1 MAMYGYIRTSRDQ
14 EADRPG
20 MNPETQRRGL
30 LEAGVPD
37 RNIHARIDVSG
48 VAGVATRNACRSVD
62 AKLEHGDILVVV
74 ALDRIGRR
82 SLDVMGKIYD
92 LVNRGVRLRSL
103 ADNEAWAKGLDAD
116 PAGMEWM
123 TAMLIAQ
130 VCSFSAQLER
140 QAIARRTRAGLARA
154 RAEGKRLG
162 RPVSLDDDQMRAIHQ
177 DLAEDMTVLAISG
190 KYGIPRTTLRD
201 NIQRVG
207 MRFQLADG
215 PWT

>member
-1 MAMYGYIRTSRDQ
+1 METYGYIRTSRDQ
-14 EADRPG
+14 EPDWPG
-20 MNPETQRRGL
+20 MNPETQRRDL
-30 LEAGVPD
+30 IEAGVPEH
-37 RNIHARIDVSG
+37 NIRADIDVSG
-48 VAGVATRNACRSVD
+48 AVGVATRNGWRSVD
-62 AKLEHGDILVVV
+62 SRLKHGDILVVA

-82 SLDVMGKIYD
+82 SLDVVGKIYD

-116 PAGMEWM
+116 PESMEWM

-162 RPVSLDDDQMRAIHQ
+162 RPVSLDEDQMTAIHQ
-177 DLAEDMTVLAISG
+177 DLVENMTVVAISR

-201 NIQRVG
+201 NLERSEKKIQ
-207 MRFQLADG
+207 
-215 PWT
+215 

>member
-1 MAMYGYIRTSRDQ
+1 MATYGYIRTSRDQ
-14 EADRPG
+14 EPDRPG
-20 MNPETQRRGL
+20 MNPETQRRDL
-30 LEAGVPD
+30 IEAGVPE
-37 RNIHARIDVSG
+37 RNIHADIDVSG
-48 VAGVATRNACRSVD
+48 AAGVATRNGWRAVD
-62 AKLEHGDILVVV
+62 GRLNHGDILVVA

-103 ADNEAWAKGLDAD
+103 ADNETWAKGLDAD
-116 PAGMEWM
+116 PESMEWM

-140 QAIARRTRAGLARA
+140 QPIARRTRAGLARA

-162 RPVSLDDDQMRAIHQ
+162 RPVSLDEDQMTAIHQ
-177 DLAEDMTVLAISG
+177 DLAENMTAVAISR

-201 NIQRVG
+201 NIERTESKVQ
-207 MRFQLADG
+207 
-215 PWT
+215 

>member
-30 LEAGVPD
+30 IEAGVLD
-37 RNIHARIDVSG
+37 RNIHADIDVSG
-48 VAGVATRNACRSVD
+48 VAGVATRNGWRSVD
-62 AKLEHGDILVVV
+62 ARLQHGDVLVVV

-92 LVNRGVRLRSL
+92 LVNRGVRLRSR

-116 PAGMEWM
+116 PESMEWM

-130 VCSFSAQLER
+130 ACSFSAQLER

-154 RAEGKRLG
+154 EGKRLG
-162 RPVSLDDDQMRAIHQ
+162 RPLSLDEEQMTAIRQ
-177 DLAEDMTVLAISG
+177 DLAESMTVAAISK

-201 NIQRVG
+201 NIER
-207 MRFQLADG
+207 AN
-215 PWT
+215 

>member
-1 MAMYGYIRTSRDQ
+1 MVMYGYIRTSREQ

-20 MNPETQRRGL
+20 MNPETQRRDL
-30 LEAGVPD
+30 LEAGVPE
-37 RNIHARIDVSG
+37 RNIHVDIDVSG
-48 VAGVATRNACRSVD
+48 VAGVATRNAWRSVD
-62 AKLEHGDILVVV
+62 AKLEHGDVLVVA

-116 PAGMEWM
+116 PESMEWM

-154 RAEGKRLG
+154 RAEGKGGGQATGPAAEPG
-162 RPVSLDDDQMRAIHQ
+162 RGTDYGNPPGPRGQHDCRGHRQEVRHPQNDA
-177 DLAEDMTVLAISG
+177 SG
-190 KYGIPRTTLRD
+190 QHREGRESGSI
-201 NIQRVG
+201 G
-207 MRFQLADG
+207 
-215 PWT
+215 

>member
-1 MAMYGYIRTSRDQ
+1 METYGYIRTSRDQ
-14 EADRPG
+14 EPDRPG
-20 MNPETQRRGL
+20 MNPETQRRDL
-30 LEAGVPD
+30 IEAGVPE
-37 RNIHARIDVSG
+37 RNIHADIDVSG
-48 VAGVATRNACRSVD
+48 VAGVATRNGWRTVD
-62 AKLEHGDILVVV
+62 GRLKHGDTLVVA

-103 ADNEAWAKGLDAD
+103 AGNEAWAKGLDAD
-116 PAGMEWM
+116 PESMEWM

-162 RPVSLDDDQMRAIHQ
+162 RPVSLDEEQMTAIHQ
-177 DLAEDMTVLAISG
+177 DLAENMTVVAISR

-201 NIQRVG
+201 NLEGAEGKVQ
-207 MRFQLADG
+207 
-215 PWT
+215 

>member
-1 MAMYGYIRTSRDQ
+1 METYGYIRTSRDQ
-14 EADRPG
+14 EPDRPG
-20 MNPETQRRGL
+20 MNPETQRRDL
-30 LEAGVPD
+30 IEAGVPE
-37 RNIHARIDVSG
+37 RNIHADIDVSG
-48 VAGVATRNACRSVD
+48 AAGVATRNGWRAVD
-62 AKLEHGDILVVV
+62 GRLNHGDILVVA

-103 ADNEAWAKGLDAD
+103 ADNETWAKGLDAD
-116 PAGMEWM
+116 PESMEWM

-140 QAIARRTRAGLARA
+140 QPIARRTRAGLARA

-162 RPVSLDDDQMRAIHQ
+162 RPVSLDEDQMTAIHQ
-177 DLAEDMTVLAISG
+177 DLAENMTAVAISR

-201 NIQRVG
+201 NIERTESKVQ
-207 MRFQLADG
+207 
-215 PWT
+215 